1 MKYAVLSCSDG
12 DFNVDGEFVDDF
24 SGARVSFW
32 DRCKALESDDTVEKA
47 KVVLVDENFE
57 VVNGEKEEIR
67 HDVVPNVQV
76 VQEEQ
81 PEEN

>member
-12 DFNVDGEFVDDF
+12 DFNVDAEFVDDF

-32 DRCKALESDDTVEKA
+32 DRCQDLEKDQTVAKA

-57 VVNGEKEEIR
+57 VVNGEKEEIM
-67 HDVVPNVQV
+67 HDVVRTTVPVTEEQ
-76 VQEEQ
+76 QEEI
-81 PEEN
+81 